1 MSVNVKV
8 ESHKDK
14 VMQECDQKIGA
25 ALESVAQAAAGFA
38 IMACPVATGRLKN
51 SITAVARKK
60 DGMTQTPANTQDGQ
74 PADPDEYRVRGEP
87 PVNSVAIGTNVRYA
101 ERIEFGSSKKQ
112 APNGFLRV
120 TLAEHLGE
128 YKELFETALK

>member
-1 MSVNVKV
+1 MSVSVKV
-8 ESHKDK
+8 VSHKDK

-38 IMACPVATGRLKN
+38 IMACPVDTGRLKN

-60 DGMTQTPANTQDGQ
+60 DGMTQTPANTQGGQ

-87 PVNSVAIGTNVRYA
+87 PVNSVAVGTNVRYA
-101 ERIEFGSSKKQ
+101 ERIELGSSIQ
-112 APNGFLRV
+112 APSGFLRV

-128 YKELFETALK
+128 YKKLFETALK